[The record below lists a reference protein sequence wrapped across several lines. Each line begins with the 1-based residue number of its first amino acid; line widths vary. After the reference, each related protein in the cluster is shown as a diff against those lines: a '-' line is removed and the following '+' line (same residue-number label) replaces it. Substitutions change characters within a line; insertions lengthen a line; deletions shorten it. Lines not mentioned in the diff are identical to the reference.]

1 MSQLGSSFAESYTNF
16 FKFFSDSS
24 KSISEINSFITL
36 HSLKNY
42 SNPNKINLNMIDTNN
57 LNILFHIIR
66 KSKSD
71 DECLEKLKLLIEKY
85 NINYEIFDIKRRT
98 LPYYS
103 CVKGFLN
110 TTKYLLEK
118 MNYDIAKKDINGE
131 TLFFSAM
138 RSYNIELVKYL
149 DNKYVN
155 WISEPNKDYY
165 YCIFNIFKKSMKDEG
180 EKKIKNLMK
189 YIIEKGFDTNEK
201 NKNKNNVS
209 FRDLCVSYQIE
220 KYLDESLNEINISKK
235 KIVKKNE
242 EDNKNNYDNLD
253 NKKSLNKEKNINI
266 DINKKEVNDK
276 SIISTSNSSFRLL
289 PNNSPNSKNI
299 LEKDNNIINLN
310 NISMDSNNKIKSKK
324 KKICCIFVSK
334 KNEDQILINKIY
346 DKLLKAELLKKKY
359 ADKINFNLS
368 IPTVEKGTISVIKK
382 SLKKKNN
389 TNDSD

>member
-189 YIIEKGFDTNEK
+189 YIIGKGFDTNEK

-235 KIVKKNE
+235 KIMKKNE

-276 SIISTSNSSFRLL
+276 SIISTSNSSLRLL

-346 DKLLKAELLKKKY
+346 DKLLKAEFFKKKY

-368 IPTVEKGTISVIKK
+368 IPSFEKGTISVIKK

>member
-1 MSQLGSSFAESYTNF
+1 M
-16 FKFFSDSS
+16 
-24 KSISEINSFITL
+24 
-36 HSLKNY
+36 
-42 SNPNKINLNMIDTNN
+42 
-57 LNILFHIIR
+57 
-66 KSKSD
+66 
-71 DECLEKLKLLIEKY
+71 
-85 NINYEIFDIKRRT
+85 
-98 LPYYS
+98 
-103 CVKGFLN
+103 
-110 TTKYLLEK
+110 
-118 MNYDIAKKDINGE
+118 
-131 TLFFSAM
+131 
-138 RSYNIELVKYL
+138 
-149 DNKYVN
+149 
-155 WISEPNKDYY
+155 
-165 YCIFNIFKKSMKDEG
+165 
-180 EKKIKNLMK
+180 
-189 YIIEKGFDTNEK
+189 
-201 NKNKNNVS
+201 
-209 FRDLCVSYQIE
+209 CVSYQIE

-276 SIISTSNSSFRLL
+276 SIISTSNSSLRLL

-346 DKLLKAELLKKKY
+346 DKLLKAEFFKKKY

-368 IPTVEKGTISVIKK
+368 IPSFEKGTISVIKK